1 MTRKYFIAGFV
12 LLAACLLA
20 TAILY
25 PHLPNQVPSHW
36 NGHGQVDGYSA
47 RWTLFLVNPG
57 IMLGLMGIFALL
69 PWLSPRHFEVQTF
82 RSTYLYIML
91 VILAYLAFV
100 HGLILWAAVSGA
112 AHMDRAI
119 LGAVCLL
126 FVLLGNVMGKV
137 RRNFYIGIRTPWSI
151 ADERVWNA
159 THRLGG
165 KTMVAGGIA
174 GLILALA
181 GGIWLSIGSLLL
193 GAVVPAIYS
202 LVYYKKLE
210 RRGELSAGLT

>member
-137 RRNFYIGIRTPWSI
+137 RRNFYIGIR
-151 ADERVWNA
+151 
-159 THRLGG
+159 RLGPSPTNAFG
-165 KTMVAGGIA
+165 TPHTVWEEKPWWRGVSRDSSWLWGEGF
-174 GLILALA
+174 GLASVRCCWGRLCQPSTL
-181 GGIWLSIGSLLL
+181 WFTT
-193 GAVVPAIYS
+193 
-202 LVYYKKLE
+202 KNW
-210 RRGELSAGLT
+210 SAGEN